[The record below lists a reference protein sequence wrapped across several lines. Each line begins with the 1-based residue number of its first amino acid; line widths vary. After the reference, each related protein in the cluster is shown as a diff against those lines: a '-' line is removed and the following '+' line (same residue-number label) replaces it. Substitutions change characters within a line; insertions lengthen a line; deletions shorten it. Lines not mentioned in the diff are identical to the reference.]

1 MKTEDMTVE
10 EMAMAMGLVP
20 RMHRVWKLGRVW
32 SDSDGDVVFQ
42 SETTRRWLSYPDGSN
57 YNDEQ
62 AHDSEHAA
70 LTRLY
75 RRRFPEPTT
84 PPTPAPIVEPAPV
97 QPPAMTPAEALSF
110 IEAFSPCAHT
120 SYTKVGFGHYVRCE
134 DCEAVVPS
142 ERLPDAR
149 KRAEDFNTATDVLHR
164 LITGKQATEPAPV
177 QQGGNVALVM
187 RALEAWKRVPK
198 IAADVDDAT
207 ARAFG
212 EMLAEAYV
220 ADAKGGA

>member
-10 EMAMAMGLVP
+10 EMAMAMGLTQIDLDGWWQWRDAEGVVAEP
-20 RMHRVWKLGRVW
+20 I
-32 SDSDGDVVFQ
+32 DGD
-42 SETTRRWLSYPDGSN
+42 TDGAWRSWPVGASC
-57 YNDEQ
+57 DAGQ
-62 AHDSEHAA
+62 DHPTEHAA

-75 RRRFPEPTT
+75 RRRLPDPTT

-134 DCEAVVPS
+134 DCGTVVAT

-187 RALEAWKRVPK
+187 RAIEAW
-198 IAADVDDAT
+198 
-207 ARAFG
+207 RASPSHG
-212 EMLAEAYV
+212 AGMDGVVEAELMRMLAEAYV
-220 ADAKGGA
+220 ADAKEGA